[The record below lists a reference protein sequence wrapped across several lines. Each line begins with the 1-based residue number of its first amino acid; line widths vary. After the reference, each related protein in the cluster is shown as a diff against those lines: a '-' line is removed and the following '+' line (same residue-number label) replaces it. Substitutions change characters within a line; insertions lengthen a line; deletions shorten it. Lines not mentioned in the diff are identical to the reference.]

1 MRMLDFWRKVPKR
14 LPSAPLKSIVPL
26 AGRKDRKP
34 AGILEPA
41 SALRPASAQKPAS
54 TLARARL
61 ADTDGR
67 ARRRNQLVEDS
78 RLL

>member
-41 SALRPASAQKPAS
+41 STLKPAS

>member
-1 MRMLDFWRKVPKR
+1 MRMLDFWRNMPKR

-26 AGRKDRKP
+26 AGRKDQMP
-34 AGILEPA
+34 AGVLEPA
-41 SALRPASAQKPAS
+41 SALKPAS

>member
-41 SALRPASAQKPAS
+41 STQKPAS

>member
-1 MRMLDFWRKVPKR
+1 MRMLDFWRNVPKR

-26 AGRKDRKP
+26 AGRKDQKP
-34 AGILEPA
+34 AGMLEPA
-41 SALRPASAQKPAS
+41 SALKPASVQKPAS